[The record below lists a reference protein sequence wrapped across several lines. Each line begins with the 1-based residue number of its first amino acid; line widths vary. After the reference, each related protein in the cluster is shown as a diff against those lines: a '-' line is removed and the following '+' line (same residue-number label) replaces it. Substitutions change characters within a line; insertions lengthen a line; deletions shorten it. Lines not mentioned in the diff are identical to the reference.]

1 MISAQNALL
10 RNCRT
15 KYIQCLHQARRTSKV
30 SADEVR
36 YGVPN
41 PLEDRCGP
49 VRERGSYENKFRHGD
64 QVSYLPGL
72 DGRAGIGAAALLHSH
87 TGSQSGLVLLSGLV

>member
-1 MISAQNALL
+1 MPASSSSN
-10 RNCRT
+10 
-15 KYIQCLHQARRTSKV
+15 SEV

-36 YGVPN
+36 YGVAN

-49 VRERGSYENKFRHGD
+49 VRERGSYENKTRHGD

-72 DGRAGIGAAALLHSH
+72 DRRAGIGAAALFHSH
-87 TGSQSGLVLLSGLV
+87 TGSKFGLVLLSSLV